1 MEKSSIRY
9 GEPSMYFTEEV
20 DEPKKKRY
28 KKDAYFSDEEEIDD
42 DTWNRH
48 CVIYSFWKW
57 LWYQ

>member
-1 MEKSSIRY
+1 
-9 GEPSMYFTEEV
+9 MYFTEEV

-48 CVIYSFWKW
+48 CMIYSFWKW